1 MEKSNQIETKTF
13 KLSSTGIQLHL
24 PLWNRCVPVIL
35 VINFLIS
42 SDIGYEIRDDF
53 LQRITPIRQ
62 IWEIWQKDQAVMNT
76 QEQAVLRN
84 TGNANL
90 PGRCYSLNR

>member
-53 LQRITPIRQ
+53 PQRITPIRQ
-62 IWEIWQKDQAVMNT
+62 IWEIWQERPSSDEYSRASCIKEYRQCKPSW
-76 QEQAVLRN
+76 EVLL
-84 TGNANL
+84 T
-90 PGRCYSLNR
+90 